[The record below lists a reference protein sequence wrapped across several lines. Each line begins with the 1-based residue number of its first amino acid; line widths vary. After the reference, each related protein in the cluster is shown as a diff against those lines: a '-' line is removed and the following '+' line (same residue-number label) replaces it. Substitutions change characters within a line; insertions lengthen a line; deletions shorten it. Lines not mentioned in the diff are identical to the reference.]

1 MRRLTLALSAVLL
14 STAVALVASLFAL
27 PEVSKADRMASRGS
41 LSAQEWQ
48 KSAGR
53 AQYHNEDHIR
63 AGSSHYATPTRLKAK
78 PLKTDYY
85 DFYDR
90 WFAQDSDAPEAL
102 QAGDAVSE
110 GSAPAPRAPAEAL
123 SAMEPS
129 EAYSQVVD
137 NASPRRFS
145 ARGWKV
151 RSGVAP
157 SHGEDFSYAWPAR
170 DPAPARFRVRIPAT
184 DYYTVYARWPTA
196 RGNNAAT
203 RFGISASS
211 GVKWTEVDQRR
222 DGGMWVRLGAY
233 EMESGNRHA
242 VRVSGDA
249 KTEGRVVADAVM
261 VVRGTQTAPP
271 QGGGDT
277 ANKRGPDD
285 GAMAGSARVKGLE
298 VVRRARAHIGTPYRH
313 SPPLPCQAL
322 RSEDCSCLTKTVFS
336 KWLTLPDDP
345 VEQWRMGESVAKPDL
360 LPGDLVYFKEAG
372 KANPITHVAIYSGSN
387 NIIHASTY
395 WGHVVERPM
404 EQVSGY
410 YGAKRLS

>member
-27 PEVSKADRMASRGS
+27 PEASKAERVASRGS
-41 LSAQEWQ
+41 VSAQDWQ
-48 KSAGR
+48 ESAGE
-53 AQYHNEDHIR
+53 AQYHNEVHVR
-63 AGSSHYATPTRLKAK
+63 AGSSPYAMPARVNAK
-78 PLKTDYY
+78 PPETDYY

-90 WFAQDSDAPEAL
+90 WFAQDGDAPEAL

-145 ARGWKV
+145 SRGWKV

-184 DYYTVYARWPTA
+184 DYYTVYARWPAA

-203 RFGISASS
+203 RFGVITSS
-211 GVKWTEVDQRR
+211 GTKWTGVDQRR

-233 EMESGNRHA
+233 EMESGNRYA

-249 KTEGRVVADAVM
+249 KTEGRVVADAIM

-271 QGGGDT
+271 QGDT
-277 ANKRGPDD
+277 ATRGGSDD
-285 GAMAGSARVKGLE
+285 GVMVGSGRLEGLE

-313 SPPLPCQAL
+313 SPPLPCQAF

-345 VEQWRMGESVAKPDL
+345 VEQWRMGESVAKSDL
-360 LPGDLVYFKEAG
+360 LPGDLVFFKEAG
-372 KANPITHVAIYSGSN
+372 EANPITHVAVFSGSN

-404 EQVSGY
+404 EHVSGY